1 MFKNDKNKEKRE
13 CSISEIENTVKKARK
28 WSQLLILLPLYLL
41 QFCYGMQSGFP
52 AILTPKLRKENC
64 DKFTINDSQESWI
77 GKKSSL
83 FNIIIIHS
91 GKQVKKC
98 IYSDLLGPSLKDV
111 HTPGGGDL
119 SKM

>member
-91 GKQVKKC
+91 GKQVKKM
-98 IYSDLLGPSLKDV
+98 YLF
-111 HTPGGGDL
+111 
-119 SKM
+119 

>member
-1 MFKNDKNKEKRE
+1 MTKIKKKRE
-13 CSISEIENTVKKARK
+13 FSINEIENTNTTVKKARK

-83 FNIIIIHS
+83 FNIIINY
-91 GKQVKKC
+91 
-98 IYSDLLGPSLKDV
+98 YSLRQTS
-111 HTPGGGDL
+111 
-119 SKM
+119 